1 MNNGQYQA
9 ISNGNSRAT
18 IDELGL
24 TSKQIHEAR
33 QLRDAELQELAV
45 DVRCMVVHL
54 CTRLVTAS
62 GSAST
67 TLKRNQPS
75 KKHVKRFES
84 SVGGK
89 QIFNV
94 TANY

>member
-33 QLRDAELQELAV
+33 QLRDAELQEPGFINKSIDGRLKG
-45 DVRCMVVHL
+45 CELHVVADG
-54 CTRLVTAS
+54 CT
-62 GSAST
+62 
-67 TLKRNQPS
+67 
-75 KKHVKRFES
+75 
-84 SVGGK
+84 
-89 QIFNV
+89 
-94 TANY
+94 